1 MKRMNIKKQFRIASL
16 LGFAASM
23 LIGGVT
29 ASFAQ
34 DATPRLGHALPTAAD
49 VCGQGSSGTA
59 TPAPAIP
66 DQEMPGMD
74 EFDLLFIDLM
84 ISHHQG
90 AVEMAIVGQ
99 ERAEHPEIRQLA
111 GEIIAGQQPEIDEM
125 TVWRST
131 WYQDAP
137 KMSEADAMNAFDRM
151 TSSMPGMGGMPGSSE
166 MMMGDM
172 PNLEALCSAT
182 AEQFDLLFIDGMI
195 AHHQS
200 AIMMAQSALDHAT
213 HEEIKTLATAI
224 IAAQQ
229 EEIDT
234 MLTWRS
240 LWYPNA
246 TPVQG

>member
-1 MKRMNIKKQFRIASL
+1 MNIKNRYRMAASL
-16 LGFAASM
+16 GFTAAM
-23 LIGGVT
+23 LIGGAT

-34 DATPRLGHALPTAAD
+34 DATPQSGRMLPTVAD
-49 VCGQGSSGTA
+49 VCGQASAGVA
-59 TPAPAIP
+59 TPTAVMP
-66 DQEMPGMD
+66 DQETPSMD

-90 AVEMAIVGQ
+90 AVEMAIVAQ

-111 GEIIAGQQPEIDEM
+111 GEIIAAQQPEIVEM
-125 TVWRST
+125 TGWRNA
-131 WYQDAP
+131 WYPDAP
-137 KMSEADAMNAFDRM
+137 KTSEADAMNALDRM

-166 MMMGDM
+166 MMMGGMND
-172 PNLEALCSAT
+172 LEVLCAAT
-182 AEQFDLLFIDGMI
+182 PDQFDLRFIDGMI

-229 EEIDT
+229 KEIDA
-234 MLTWRS
+234 MFAWRAT
-240 LWYPNA
+240 WYPDA